1 MKSFEKNGIK
11 FLFLLSITS
20 ISFSCKNKDY
30 NKDYIGGIITQDI
43 PTIVIPETPKTLKFS
58 ELFGEIKYL
67 PLIENSSYPLIGE
80 IYKIKSHDNHFFL
93 FDDLNYTIH
102 VINSKGEITQF
113 FYASSFEDQALL
125 LDIEDFF
132 IQEEKI
138 YIYERS
144 RQKIIIFNWRDGDF
158 LRSISSDVYF
168 VEFEDLNGQIILY
181 ADDNNFQEG
190 HPKRGRLQVYENS
203 LTDLVLST
211 GVYIIGRDDFDSP
224 QRFFKFNGKLFF
236 LDIHNDTIFSF
247 NNQKIKSEFLIDFG
261 SKKIPQELIK
271 SNDNEL
277 ITSEFFKKNYIGF
290 SHYLIATSEIVA
302 FWYRSGF
309 DQFFVWYDNRQKI
322 TKNING
328 FYDDLDGG
336 TLPFPYTYDAS
347 NDIFISII
355 PKEWIDKEKKILNP
369 NSNLKT
375 QYSSE
380 VFNYLVFYSKK

>member
-1 MKSFEKNGIK
+1 MKSSEKYGIK
-11 FLFLLSITS
+11 FLYLLLIT
-20 ISFSCKNKDY
+20 IIGFSCKNKDY
-30 NKDYIGGIITQDI
+30 NKDYIGGLITQDI
-43 PTIVIPETPKTLKFS
+43 PMVVIPETPKTFKFS
-58 ELFGEIKYL
+58 ELFEEIKYL
-67 PLIENSSYPLIGE
+67 AIIENSSYPLIGE
-80 IYKIKSHDNHFFL
+80 IYKIKSHDKHFFL

-113 FYASSFEDQALL
+113 FYASSFEEQALL

-132 IQEEKI
+132 VEEEKI

-144 RQKIIIFNWRDGDF
+144 RQKIFIFNWRDGDF

-168 VEFEDLNGQIILY
+168 VEFEHLNGQFILY

-236 LDIHNDTIFSF
+236 LDLHNDTIFSF
-247 NNQKIKSEFLIDFG
+247 DNQKIKSEFLVDFG
-261 SKKIPQELIK
+261 SKKIPQELIN

-277 ITSEFFKKNYIGF
+277 ITKEFFKKKYIGF
-290 SHYLIATSEIVA
+290 SHYLITTSEIVA

-309 DQFFVWYDNRQKI
+309 EQFFVWYDNRQKI

-328 FYDDLDGG
+328 IYDDFDGG

-355 PKEWIDKEKKILNP
+355 PKEWIDKEKKIVNP

-380 VFNYLVFYSKK
+380 ISNYLVFYLKK

>member
-1 MKSFEKNGIK
+1 MKSSEKYGIK
-11 FLFLLSITS
+11 FLYLLLIT
-20 ISFSCKNKDY
+20 IIGFSCKNKDY
-30 NKDYIGGIITQDI
+30 NKDYIGGLITQDI
-43 PTIVIPETPKTLKFS
+43 PMIVIPETAKTFKFS
-58 ELFGEIKYL
+58 ELFEEIKYL
-67 PLIENSSYPLIGE
+67 PIIENSSYPLIGE
-80 IYKIKSHDNHFFL
+80 IYKIKSHDKHFFL

-102 VINSKGEITQF
+102 VINNKGEITQF

-132 IQEEKI
+132 VEEEKI

-144 RQKIIIFNWRDGDF
+144 RQKIFIFNWRDGDF

-168 VEFEDLNGQIILY
+168 VEFEHLNGQFILY

-236 LDIHNDTIFSF
+236 LDLHNDTIFSF
-247 NNQKIKSEFLIDFG
+247 DNQKIKSEFLVDFG

-277 ITSEFFKKNYIGF
+277 ITEEFFKKNYIGF
-290 SHYLIATSEIVA
+290 SHYLITTSEIVA

-309 DQFFVWYDNRQKI
+309 EQFFVWYDNRQKI
-322 TKNING
+322 TKNVNG
-328 FYDDLDGG
+328 IYDDFDGG

-355 PKEWIDKEKKILNP
+355 PKEWIDKEKKIVNP

-375 QYSSE
+375 QYSLEIS
-380 VFNYLVFYSKK
+380 NYLVFYSKK